1 MTRLLTSSLACLAL
15 AILGSCG
22 AMRRAGTDLYVV
34 GASPVRVFTEA
45 AEDTADSTE
54 ALELNTAG
62 QIAFTAPIYVYH
74 GIEHVLLAAF
84 HAVDLALFPAYGL
97 YDLTTEKP
105 IEPLEIYADL
115 DLFETAEER
124 RERNENWQ
132 RRADELNEDYRR
144 ARLERERAN
153 GTSPVSS
160 GR

>member
-15 AILGSCG
+15 AVLGSCG

-45 AEDTADSTE
+45 AEDTAVSTE

-74 GIEHVLLAAF
+74 GVEHVLLTVL

-97 YDLTTEKP
+97 YDLASEKP
-105 IEPLEIYADL
+105 IEPLEIYSDL
-115 DLFETAEER
+115 DLFDTAEER
-124 RERNENWQ
+124 RERNEKWQ
-132 RRADELNEDYRR
+132 RRADELNEEYRR
-144 ARLERERAN
+144 SLREKEQAKGAGPR
-153 GTSPVSS
+153 T
-160 GR
+160 